1 MPPKKTAKTPKP
13 KTARSKTTLPKAA
26 KKATGPQVDWAHV
39 ARLLLTSRA
48 IDEIEEQ
55 ELAPAGKVTYQFS
68 SKGHELSQI
77 LLGLQLTQGNDAA
90 TVYYRSR
97 PFMLAA
103 GLTPQEAFAAD
114 MARTG
119 SPSEGRDVGVVY
131 SLPPRRGVTVLPSSG
146 DVGAQYTP
154 AAGWAQAVT
163 YYQSELKDKDWKNA
177 IAVALG
183 GDGSVATNGF
193 WAALTIATTLE
204 LPMLFFIEDNGYGI
218 SVPRH
223 FQTPGGDI
231 SANLASFKNLKLTTG
246 SGTAPAEAAGLIA
259 NAISYVRSGAGPAL
273 LKLNVPRLTGHTF
286 GEDQTAYKS
295 DKQLKEERSRDPI
308 ETLRKHL
315 GAKFDWD
322 GLKADVEKDVR
333 SQLAAAEQNPEPA
346 SLTGTLHLFA
356 SGEHRAQVPPA
367 LNKPAPVFGSVAAE
381 DGARINMSEAILRT
395 MEVELEQNPRLLIF
409 GEDVGPRGGVHR
421 VTLDLQKKHGTAR
434 VFDTSLSE
442 EGIIGRAAGM
452 AFAGLT
458 PLPEIQFR
466 KYADPATEQINDTGW
481 VRWRT
486 NGKFAAPVVIR
497 IPVGY
502 SKKTGDPWHSVS
514 GEAIYAHSLGWRVAM
529 PSNAADA
536 VGLLRAALRGQDP
549 TIFLEHR
556 ALYDTPPSRRPYP
569 GDEYALPFGQAAI
582 VQPGDQLTVV
592 SWGEMLHRCLEAAE
606 PFAGRVEII
615 DLRTISPW
623 DRETVLAS
631 VRKTGRCLV
640 AHEDTHTGGFG
651 GEIAATVAQEAFAY
665 LDAPVSRITTPD
677 ALIPYNIALMNTIIP
692 SVEALRTRIDELL
705 KW

>member
-1 MPPKKTAKTPKP
+1 MPTKSKQKKV
-13 KTARSKTTLPKAA
+13 SKRNQAQSK
-26 KKATGPQVDWAHV
+26 VDWERV
-39 ARLLLTSRA
+39 ARLVLTSRT

-55 ELAPAGKVTYQFS
+55 ELAPSGKVTYQFS
-68 SKGHELSQI
+68 SKGHELAQI
-77 LLGLQLTQGNDAA
+77 LLGLQLTNLHDAA

-131 SLPPRRGVTVLPSSG
+131 SMPPRIGVTVLPSSG

-154 AAGWAQAVT
+154 AAGWAQAIS
-163 YYQSELKDKDWKNA
+163 YYQRELKDKSWNDA

-193 WAALTIATTLE
+193 WSALTIATTLQ

-231 SANLASFKNLKLTTG
+231 AANLGSFANLKILEG
-246 SGTAPAEAAGLIA
+246 PGTDLEKSASLIHQA
-259 NAISYVRSGAGPAL
+259 VAYTRGGKGPCL
-273 LKLNVPRLTGHTF
+273 LRVEVPRLTGHTF
-286 GEDQTAYKS
+286 GEDQTAYK
-295 DKQLKEERSRDPI
+295 
-308 ETLRKHL
+308 
-315 GAKFDWD
+315 GAKQIEAERRKDPLVAVRKVMDKTAWENLTD
-322 GLKADVEKDVR
+322 EVEKHVR
-333 SQLAAAEQNPEPA
+333 SQLAAAEGNLEPPLV
-346 SLTGTLHLFA
+346 SGKLHLFSA
-356 SGEHRAQVPPA
+356 GGHRAQVPPKLEKPFLA
-367 LNKPAPVFGSVAAE
+367 LDTEPAAE
-381 DGARINMSEAILRT
+381 GPRINMSEAIRRT
-395 MEVELEQNPRLLIF
+395 MEVELQANPRLLIF

-421 VTLDLQKKHGTAR
+421 VTLDLQRNFGERR

-442 EGIIGRAAGM
+442 EGIVGRAAGM
-452 AFAGLT
+452 AMAGLT

-486 NGKFAAPVVIR
+486 AGKFAAPVVIR

-514 GEAIYAHSLGWRVAM
+514 GESIYAHSLGWHVAM

-536 VGLLRAALRGQDP
+536 VGLLRSALRGQDP

-569 GDEYALPFGQAAI
+569 GDEFALPFGKALIIQTGTELSVI
-582 VQPGDQLTVV
+582 
-592 SWGEMLHRCLEAAE
+592 SWGEMLHRCIEAAQ
-606 PFAGRVEII
+606 PFGERVEII

-623 DRETVLAS
+623 DKAAVLDS
-631 VRKTGRCLV
+631 VKKTGKCLI
-640 AHEDTHTGGFG
+640 AHEDGLTAGFG
-651 GEIAATVAQEAFAY
+651 AEISATIAQEVFTY
-665 LDAPVSRITTPD
+665 LDAPIERVATPD
-677 ALIPYNIALMNTIIP
+677 VPIPFNIPLMNTLVPNIT
-692 SVEALRTRIDELL
+692 VLHTRMEALLE
-705 KW
+705 W

>member
-1 MPPKKTAKTPKP
+1 MPPKKATKTTRQKSTKSKGVNKP
-13 KTARSKTTLPKAA
+13 ARS
-26 KKATGPQVDWAHV
+26 PQVDWAQV
-39 ARLLLTSRA
+39 ARLLLTSRT

-77 LLGLQLTQGNDAA
+77 LLGLQLTQGHDAA

-154 AAGWAQAVT
+154 AAGWAQAIT
-163 YYQSELKDKDWKNA
+163 YYQNELKDKDWKNA
-177 IAVALG
+177 VAVALG

-223 FQTPGGDI
+223 YQTPGGDI
-231 SANLASFKNLKLTTG
+231 SANLQSFKNLKITTG
-246 SGTAPAEAAGLIA
+246 SGTAPAEAASLIA
-259 NAISYVRSGAGPAL
+259 DAVGYVRSGAGPAL

-295 DKQLKEERSRDPI
+295 EKQLKEERSRDPI

-322 GLKADVEKDVR
+322 GLKAEVERDVR
-333 SQLAAAEQNPEPA
+333 KQLAAAEQNPEPA
-346 SLTGTLHLFA
+346 ALTGTLHLFA
-356 SGEHRAQVPPA
+356 SGEHRAQVPHT
-367 LNKPAPVFGSVAAE
+367 LNKPALRFDAQPAA
-381 DGARINMSEAILRT
+381 DGARINMSEAIRRT
-395 MEVELEQNPRLLIF
+395 MEVELEHNPRLLIF

-421 VTLDLQKKHGTAR
+421 VTLDLQKKYGAAR

-442 EGIIGRAAGM
+442 EGIIGRAAGI
-452 AFAGLT
+452 ALAGLT
-458 PLPEIQFR
+458 ALPEIQFR

-481 VRWRT
+481 IRWRT
-486 NGKFAAPVVIR
+486 NDKFAAPVVIR

-582 VQPGDQLTVV
+582 VQPGSQLTVV
-592 SWGEMLHRCLEAAE
+592 SWGEMLHRCLEAAG
-606 PFAGRVEII
+606 PFAGQVEII
-615 DLRTISPW
+615 DLRTVSPW
-623 DRETVLAS
+623 DREAVLAS

-651 GEIAATVAQEAFAY
+651 GEIAATVAQDAFAY

-692 SVEALRTRIDELL
+692 SVEALRTRIEELL

>member
-1 MPPKKTAKTPKP
+1 M
-13 KTARSKTTLPKAA
+13 L
-26 KKATGPQVDWAHV
+26 V
-39 ARLLLTSRA
+39 SRI

-68 SKGHELSQI
+68 SKGHELAQI
-77 LLGLQLTQGNDAA
+77 LLGLSLSHEHDAA

-114 MARTG
+114 MAVTG

-131 SLPPRRGVTVLPSSG
+131 SLPPRHAVTVLPSSG

-154 AAGWAQAVT
+154 AVGWAQAAR
-163 YYQSELKDKDWKNA
+163 YYVNELGDKTWNGA
-177 IAVALG
+177 LAVSLG

-193 WAALTIATTLE
+193 WAALNIATTLS

-218 SVPRH
+218 SVPRKL
-223 FQTPGGDI
+223 QTPGGDI
-231 SANLASFKNLKLTTG
+231 SVNLKSYKDLTIFSG
-246 SGTAPAEAAGLIA
+246 SGTQPDLTAKLITSA
-259 NAISYVRSGAGPAL
+259 VAHVRVSNGPAL
-273 LKLNVPRLTGHTF
+273 LRVEVPRLTGHTF

-295 DKQLKEERSRDPI
+295 KKQISEEKARDP
-308 ETLRKHL
+308 LMAMRKML
-315 GAKFDWD
+315 
-322 GLKADVEKDVR
+322 ADREWQAISAEAEAYVR
-333 SQLAAAEQNPEPA
+333 EQLAAANQNAAPA
-346 SLTGTLHLFA
+346 LDSGKLHLFSSANAQPKVPA
-356 SGEHRAQVPPA
+356 SSTQPA
-367 LNKPAPVFGSVAAE
+367 LNFSVNPDV
-381 DGARINMSEAILRT
+381 DGPRINMSEAIRRT
-395 MEVELEQNPRLLIF
+395 MEVELETNPRLVVF

-421 VTLDLQKKHGTAR
+421 VTVDLQRKYGERR

-452 AFAGLT
+452 AYAGLT

-486 NGKFAAPVVIR
+486 SGKFAAPVVIR

-514 GEAIYAHSLGWRVAM
+514 SEAIYAHSLGWRVAM
-529 PSNAADA
+529 PSNATDA
-536 VGLLRAALRGQDP
+536 VGLLRSALRGQDP

-569 GDEYALPFGQAAI
+569 GDTYALPFGKAAVIQA
-582 VQPGDQLTVV
+582 GSDLTIV
-592 SWGEMLHRCLEAAE
+592 SWGEMLHRCIEAAQ
-606 PFAGRVEII
+606 PFGDRVEIL
-615 DLRTISPW
+615 DLRTVSPW
-623 DRETVLAS
+623 DKEAVLTS
-631 VRKTGRCLV
+631 VRKTGRCLI
-640 AHEDTHTGGFG
+640 AHEDALTVGFG
-651 GEIAATVAQEAFAY
+651 AEIAATLAQEAFTF
-665 LDAPVSRITTPD
+665 LDAPVQRLAVPD
-677 ALIPYNIALMNTIIP
+677 VPIPFNIPLMNTVIP
-692 SVEALRTRIDELL
+692 NMENVRSEIESLL

>member
-1 MPPKKTAKTPKP
+1 MPSRAKKSKPKSKTA
-13 KTARSKTTLPKAA
+13 SSSI
-26 KKATGPQVDWAHV
+26 DWALV
-39 ARLLLTSRA
+39 ARLMLTSRT

-55 ELAPAGKVTYQFS
+55 ELAPSAKVTYQFS

-77 LLGLQLTQGNDAA
+77 LLGLHLTHAHDAA

-97 PFMLAA
+97 PFMLAV

-131 SLPPRRGVTVLPSSG
+131 SMPPRRGVTVLPSSG

-154 AAGWAQAVT
+154 AAGWAQAIT
-163 YYQSELKDKDWKNA
+163 YYQQELKDKDWNGA
-177 IAVALG
+177 TAVALG

-193 WAALTIATTLE
+193 WAALTIATTLS

-218 SVPRH
+218 SVPRS

-231 SANLASFKNLKLTTG
+231 SANLKSFKNLNILSG
-246 SGTAPAEAAGLIA
+246 SGTEPQKTAALIQQA
-259 NAISYVRSGAGPAL
+259 VSYVRGGKGAAL
-273 LKLNVPRLTGHTF
+273 LRLEVPRLTGHTF

-295 DKQLKEERSRDPI
+295 NKQIEEEKKHDPLVAIRS
-308 ETLRKHL
+308 LL
-315 GAKFDWD
+315 GKSFDWP
-322 GLKADVEKDVR
+322 GLTKEVQIEVR
-333 SQLAAAEQNPEPA
+333 QQLVAAEANPNPPLY
-346 SLTGTLHLFA
+346 SGPLHLFS
-356 SGEHRAQVPPA
+356 SGEHRAQVPPK
-367 LNKPAPVFGSVAAE
+367 LEKPALTFGAQPDRE
-381 DGARINMSEAILRT
+381 GARINMSEAIRRT
-395 MEVELEQNPRLLIF
+395 MEVELEANPRLIIF

-421 VTLDLQKKHGTAR
+421 VTLDLQKKYGERR

-442 EGIIGRAAGM
+442 EGIIGRASGM
-452 AFAGLT
+452 ALAGLT

-486 NGKFAAPVVIR
+486 HGKFAAPVVIR

-536 VGLLRAALRGQDP
+536 VGLLRSALRGQDP

-556 ALYDTPPSRRPYP
+556 ALYDTPPARRPYP
-569 GDEYALPFGQAAI
+569 GDDYTLPFGKAAI
-582 VQPGDQLTVV
+582 VQPGSELTVV
-592 SWGEMLHRCLEAAE
+592 SWGEMLHRCLEAAG
-606 PFAGRVEII
+606 PFGGRVEIV
-615 DLRTISPW
+615 DLRTVSPW
-623 DRETVLAS
+623 DKEAVLTS
-631 VRKTGRCLV
+631 VKKTGRCLV
-640 AHEDTHTGGFG
+640 AHEDGHTVGFG
-651 GEIAATVAQEAFAY
+651 AEICATVAQEAFAY
-665 LDAPVSRITTPD
+665 LDAPLQRAATPD
-677 ALIPYNIALMNTIIP
+677 VPIPFNIPLMNTLIP
-692 SVEALRTRIDELL
+692 SAEALRGRMEALL

>member
-1 MPPKKTAKTPKP
+1 M
-13 KTARSKTTLPKAA
+13 L
-26 KKATGPQVDWAHV
+26 V
-39 ARLLLTSRA
+39 SRF

-68 SKGHELSQI
+68 SKGHELAQI
-77 LLGLQLTQGNDAA
+77 LLGLGLSHEHDAA

-114 MARTG
+114 MAVTG

-131 SLPPRRGVTVLPSSG
+131 SLPPRHAVTVLPSSG

-154 AAGWAQAVT
+154 AVGWAQAAR
-163 YYQSELKDKDWKNA
+163 YYVNELGDKTWNGA
-177 IAVALG
+177 LAVSLG

-193 WAALTIATTLE
+193 WAALNIATTLS

-218 SVPRH
+218 SVPRKL
-223 FQTPGGDI
+223 QTPGGDI
-231 SANLASFKNLKLTTG
+231 SVNLKSYKALTIFSG
-246 SGTAPAEAAGLIA
+246 SGTQPDATAKLITSA
-259 NAISYVRSGAGPAL
+259 VAHVRGSNGPAL
-273 LKLNVPRLTGHTF
+273 LRVEVPRLTGHTF

-295 DKQLKEERSRDPI
+295 KKQISEEKARDPLMAI
-308 ETLRKHL
+308 RKML
-315 GAKFDWD
+315 
-322 GLKADVEKDVR
+322 ADREWQAISAEAEAYVR
-333 SQLAAAEQNPEPA
+333 EQLAAANQNAAPA
-346 SLTGTLHLFA
+346 LDSGKLHLFSSANAQPKVPA
-356 SGEHRAQVPPA
+356 SSTQPA
-367 LNKPAPVFGSVAAE
+367 LNFSVNPDV
-381 DGARINMSEAILRT
+381 DGPRINMSEAIRRT
-395 MEVELEQNPRLLIF
+395 MEVELETNPRLVVF

-421 VTLDLQKKHGTAR
+421 VTIDLQRKYGERR

-452 AFAGLT
+452 AYAGLT

-486 NGKFAAPVVIR
+486 SGKFAAPVVIR

-529 PSNAADA
+529 PSNATDA
-536 VGLLRAALRGQDP
+536 VGLLRSALRGQDP

-569 GDEYALPFGQAAI
+569 GDTYALPFGKAAVI
-582 VQPGDQLTVV
+582 QTGSDLTIV
-592 SWGEMLHRCLEAAE
+592 SWGEMLHRCIEAAQ
-606 PFAGRVEII
+606 PFGDRVEIL
-615 DLRTISPW
+615 DLRTVSPW
-623 DRETVLAS
+623 DKEAVLTS
-631 VRKTGRCLV
+631 VRKTGRCLI
-640 AHEDTHTGGFG
+640 AHEDALTVGFG
-651 GEIAATVAQEAFAY
+651 AEIAATLAQEAFTF
-665 LDAPVSRITTPD
+665 LDAPVQRLAVPD
-677 ALIPYNIALMNTIIP
+677 VPIPFNIPLMNTVIP
-692 SVEALRTRIDELL
+692 SMENVRSEIESLL

>member
-1 MPPKKTAKTPKP
+1 MPPKKTT
-13 KTARSKTTLPKAA
+13 KTARSKNARA
-26 KKATGPQVDWAHV
+26 KATKKPAASAPKVDWAQV
-39 ARLLLTSRA
+39 ARLLLTSRT

-77 LLGLQLTQGNDAA
+77 LLGLQLTQGHDAA

-154 AAGWAQAVT
+154 AAGWAQAIT
-163 YYQSELKDKDWKNA
+163 YYQNELKDKDWKNA
-177 IAVALG
+177 VAVALG

-223 FQTPGGDI
+223 YQTPGGDI
-231 SANLASFKNLKLTTG
+231 SANLQSFKNLRITTG
-246 SGTAPAEAAGLIA
+246 SGTAPAEAASLIA
-259 NAISYVRSGAGPAL
+259 DAVGYVRSGAGPAL

-295 DKQLKEERSRDPI
+295 EKQLKEERSRDPI

-322 GLKADVEKDVR
+322 GLKAEVEHDVR
-333 SQLAAAEQNPEPA
+333 KQLAAAEQNPEPA
-346 SLTGTLHLFA
+346 ALTGTLHLLA
-356 SGEHRAQVPPA
+356 SGEHRAQVPHT
-367 LNKPAPVFGSVAAE
+367 LNKPALRFDAQPAA
-381 DGARINMSEAILRT
+381 DGARINMSEAIRRT
-395 MEVELEQNPRLLIF
+395 MEVELEHNPRLLIF

-421 VTLDLQKKHGTAR
+421 VTLDLQKKYGAAR

-442 EGIIGRAAGM
+442 EGIIGRAAGI
-452 AFAGLT
+452 ALAGLT
-458 PLPEIQFR
+458 ALPEIQFR

-481 VRWRT
+481 IRWRT

-582 VQPGDQLTVV
+582 VQPGSQLTVV

-606 PFAGRVEII
+606 PFAGQVEII
-615 DLRTISPW
+615 DLRTVSPW
-623 DRETVLAS
+623 DREAVLAS

-651 GEIAATVAQEAFAY
+651 GEIAATVAQDAFAY

-677 ALIPYNIALMNTIIP
+677 ALIPYNIALMNAIIP
-692 SVEALRTRIDELL
+692 SVEALRTRIEELL

>member
-1 MPPKKTAKTPKP
+1 MATK
-13 KTARSKTTLPKAA
+13 ARPKA
-26 KKATGPQVDWAHV
+26 KSTRKAPVSKLDWAQV
-39 ARLLLTSRA
+39 ARLMLTSRT

-55 ELAPAGKVTYQFS
+55 ELAPAGKITYQFS
-68 SKGHELSQI
+68 SKGHELAQV
-77 LLGLQLTQGNDAA
+77 LLGLQLTHEHDAA

-97 PFMLAA
+97 PFMLAT
-103 GLTPQEAFAAD
+103 GLTPKEAFAAD

-131 SLPPRRGVTVLPSSG
+131 SMPPRRGVTVLPSSG

-154 AAGWAQAVT
+154 ATGWAQAIT
-163 YYQSELKDKDWKNA
+163 YYQKELKDKSWNGA

-183 GDGSVATNGF
+183 GDGSVAANGF
-193 WAALTIATTLE
+193 WAALTIATTLK

-218 SVPRH
+218 SVPRS

-231 SANLASFKNLKLTTG
+231 SENLKSFKNLKII
-246 SGTAPAEAAGLIA
+246 SGTGTDPEKTAGLIA
-259 NAISYVRSGAGPAL
+259 RAVSYVRSGAGPAL
-273 LKLNVPRLTGHTF
+273 LRVEVPRLTGHTF

-295 DKQLKEERSRDPI
+295 SMQISEERKQDPLVAMRNQL
-308 ETLRKHL
+308 TKS
-315 GAKFDWD
+315 DWD
-322 GLKADVEKDVR
+322 AIAKEVETDVR
-333 SQLAAAEQNPEPA
+333 AQAKAADQNANPHLDSGPQ
-346 SLTGTLHLFA
+346 HLF
-356 SGEHRAQVPPA
+356 STGDHQAQVPA
-367 LNKPAPVFGSVAAE
+367 KLEKPAAKYGQQPAA
-381 DGARINMSEAILRT
+381 DGARINMSEAIRRT
-395 MEVELEQNPRLLIF
+395 MEVELEANPRLVIF

-421 VTLDLQKKHGTAR
+421 VTTDLQKKFGERR

-442 EGIIGRAAGM
+442 EGIIGRASGM
-452 AFAGLT
+452 AMAGLT

-466 KYADPATEQINDTGW
+466 KYADPATEQINDMGW

-536 VGLLRAALRGQDP
+536 VGLLRSALRGQDP

-569 GDEYALPFGQAAI
+569 GDEYALEFGKAAI
-582 VQPGDQLTVV
+582 VQAGSELTVV
-592 SWGEMLHRCLEAAE
+592 SWGEMLHRCIEAAQ
-606 PFAGRVEII
+606 PFANQIEII
-615 DLRTISPW
+615 DLRTVSPW
-623 DRETVLAS
+623 DKGAVLQS
-631 VRKTGRCLV
+631 VYKTGKALI
-640 AHEDTHTGGFG
+640 AHEDAHTSGFG
-651 GEIAATVAQEAFAY
+651 AEIAATIAQDAFTQ
-665 LDAPVSRITTPD
+665 LDAPVQRVAVPD
-677 ALIPYNIALMNTIIP
+677 IPIPFNIPLMNAVIP
-692 SVEALRTRIDELL
+692 SVETLRSRMEALL